1 MLLIRV
7 GDGFSWWRF
16 RLRLDLCL
24 GVGPVNQKSTGK
36 KWFPKLCPFSGPK
49 NDRTKRAPIMG
60 AQFVLSKMGPEFDP
74 TFRRTTQIN
83 SKTRV
88 PTFHRSMPTLVSR
101 GVPRAPD
108 QPFRQRHVQRNP
120 KSVWQGTLTAPHR
133 RRRTYLLST
142 SHLGVENCGTL
153 NSGDVDNETDIYHFA
168 GVITSPMS
176 PGLALSIVCS
186 CCRRR
191 LLPSRV
197 SFLSSLSSG
206 ALCCFT
212 NT

>member
-1 MLLIRV
+1 
-7 GDGFSWWRF
+7 
-16 RLRLDLCL
+16 
-24 GVGPVNQKSTGK
+24 
-36 KWFPKLCPFSGPK
+36 
-49 NDRTKRAPIMG
+49 MG
-60 AQFVLSKMGPEFDP
+60 
-74 TFRRTTQIN
+74 
-83 SKTRV
+83 
-88 PTFHRSMPTLVSR
+88 
-101 GVPRAPD
+101 
-108 QPFRQRHVQRNP
+108 QRHEQRPFFFFTPQCRIAASTMSAFEAATLCSVQRQKEGKLYGWLIGCSESPSTTVALVLGSGICRINP
-120 KSVWQGTLTAPHR
+120 KSVWPGTLTASHT
-133 RRRTYLLST
+133 RRRTYLLSK

-153 NSGDVDNETDIYHFA
+153 NSADVDNGTDISHFA

>member
-1 MLLIRV
+1 
-7 GDGFSWWRF
+7 
-16 RLRLDLCL
+16 
-24 GVGPVNQKSTGK
+24 
-36 KWFPKLCPFSGPK
+36 
-49 NDRTKRAPIMG
+49 MG

-120 KSVWQGTLTAPHR
+120 KSVWQGTLTASHR
-133 RRRTYLLST
+133 RRRTYLLSK

-153 NSGDVDNETDIYHFA
+153 NSGDVDNETDIYHFSV
-168 GVITSPMS
+168 VITSPMS